1 MDMNTLRAFVRTIER
16 GSVTGAARDLALSQ
30 PAVSKHL
37 RQLEART
44 GVRLFERTAR
54 SVRPT
59 AQGLALYEA
68 SRAALAT
75 LEAALEGVQRD
86 AGAVEGSLRLF
97 APSCLGSRQFY
108 DAVAAFQLA
117 HPAVRVDLVLDMR
130 PVDLVYENF
139 DLALTYTR
147 PDTQDTIVSRIGAV
161 RRVLAAAPAYL
172 DRAGA
177 IRDPD
182 DLAGQRLAV
191 TPTVLSRRGVLAL
204 RRGELTVETGVTP
217 ALTTNSAD
225 VLLRALRSGGY
236 VGPVQSL
243 LIGDDLAAGTLVRIL
258 RDYEVQSNDVYVS
271 YPSARLMRPVVR
283 AFVDLLIPRLKA
295 VEGIA

>member
-1 MDMNTLRAFVRTIER
+1 MDMNTLRAFVRTVER

-30 PAVSKHL
+30 PAVTKHL
-37 RQLEART
+37 RHLENRT

-75 LEAALEGVQRD
+75 LDAALEGVQRD

-97 APSCLGSRQFY
+97 APSCLGSRHFY
-108 DAVAAFQLA
+108 DAVAAFQTA
-117 HPAVRVDLVLDMR
+117 NPAVCVDLVLDMR
-130 PVDLVYENF
+130 QVDLVYENF
-139 DLALTYTR
+139 DLAVTYSK

-161 RRVLAAAPAYL
+161 VRILVAASSYL
-172 DRAGA
+172 DRVGP

-182 DLAGQRLAV
+182 DLADLRMAV
-191 TPTVLSRRGVLAL
+191 TPAVLSRHGTLTL
-204 RRGELTVETGVTP
+204 CRGELTVEAGVKP
-217 ALTTNSAD
+217 ALKTNSAD
-225 VLLRALRSGGY
+225 VLLRALRSGNY

-243 LIGDDLAAGTLVRIL
+243 LVGDDLATGTLVRVL
-258 RDYEVQSNDVYVS
+258 PDYEVRSNDIYVS

-295 VEGIA
+295 VDGIA

>member
-1 MDMNTLRAFVRTIER
+1 MDMNTLRAFVRTVER

-30 PAVSKHL
+30 PAVTKHL
-37 RQLEART
+37 RQLENRT

-97 APSCLGSRQFY
+97 APSCVGSRQFY
-108 DAVAAFQLA
+108 DAVAAFQAA
-117 HPAVRVDLVLDMR
+117 HPAVCVDLVLDMR

-139 DLALTYTR
+139 DLAVTYAK
-147 PDTQDTIVSRIGAV
+147 PDTQDTIVSRIGSV
-161 RRVLAAAPAYL
+161 RRVLAAAPTYL
-172 DRAGA
+172 DGVGP

-182 DLAGQRLAV
+182 DLAELRMAV
-191 TPTVLSRRGVLAL
+191 TPAVLSRQDTLVLC
-204 RRGELTVETGVTP
+204 RGERMIETGVTP
-217 ALTTNSAD
+217 ALKTNSAD
-225 VLLRALRSGGY
+225 VLLRALRSGRHI
-236 VGPVQSL
+236 GPVQSL
-243 LIGDDLAAGTLVRIL
+243 LIGDDLASGALVRVL
-258 RDYEVQSNDVYVS
+258 PDYEVRSNDVYVS
-271 YPSARLMRPVVR
+271 YPSARLMRPAVR

-295 VEGIA
+295 VDGIV